1 MECKRHPG
9 QEASFTCM
17 NCGQSFCRQCVQET
31 RESHYCPDCHQ
42 AEVDRFA
49 SKLGPREP
57 KAKAKKA
64 KKEKKEKKK
73 EPVARKEKKEKKEK
87 VKKKQL
93 KKPAEQPVAA
103 PPEAAVA
110 PPPPPPEISSPEKEE
125 FWGDI
130 KEPRRAAGHNLEE
143 EFHPP
148 QEPVAETEGEPALV
162 PEGEKRRVLT
172 SEERQQA
179 VMVSEGFP
187 TGPVDEKQ
195 QQAPAGEG
203 KHAAVKERHLPGEEH
218 ISMQVPMDYDGEVTK
233 SPSYIKA
240 VLWGLLA
247 GVLGAAAYAGLAWW
261 LHWDRGIFGWVI
273 GFAVGVAVAFGSGR
287 HFNWKLGLIAA
298 VIAMFF
304 VSAGR
309 IAYYILDVK
318 FNDFFHLPL
327 GYGTLFNEAISKYYH
342 EFLSLWLVFFLIAGL
357 VAFIIAFRPPPIRL
371 QLSSTTSAR

>member
-17 NCGQSFCRQCVQET
+17 NCGQNFCRQCVQET

-42 AEVDRFA
+42 VEVERLA

-57 KAKAKKA
+57 KAKAKK
-64 KKEKKEKKK
+64 EKKK
-73 EPVARKEKKEKKEK
+73 EPVARKEKKEK

-110 PPPPPPEISSPEKEE
+110 PPPPPPGISPQEKEE

-130 KEPRRAAGHNLEE
+130 KEPRRAARRDPEE
-143 EFHPP
+143 GFQPP
-148 QEPVAETEGEPALV
+148 EEPDSGTAGEPALV
-162 PEGEKRRVLT
+162 PEGEKRRVLS
-172 SEERQQA
+172 SEDRQQA

-187 TGPVDEKQ
+187 TGPDDKEKQ
-195 QQAPAGEG
+195 APEGKG
-203 KHAAVKERHLPGEEH
+203 KHAAVKERHLPGEER
-218 ISMQVPMDYDGEVTK
+218 ISMQVPMDYDGEVTRN
-233 SPSYIKA
+233 PSYIKG

-247 GVLGAAAYAGLAWW
+247 GVLSGAAYAGLAWW
-261 LHWDRGIFGWVI
+261 LHSDRGIFGWVI

-298 VIAMFF
+298 AIAMFF

-309 IAYYILDVK
+309 IAYFMMDVR
-318 FNDFFHLPL
+318 FNSVIPL
-327 GYGTLFNEAISKYYH
+327 KLGIGTLFNEALSSYGRN
-342 EFLSLWLVFFLIAGL
+342 FLSLWLVFFLIAGL
-357 VAFIIAFRPPPIRL
+357 VAFVIAFRPPPIRL
-371 QLSSTTSAR
+371 QISSTPPARRPARRGA

>member
-31 RESHYCPDCHQ
+31 RQSHYCPDCHQ
-42 AEVDRFA
+42 AEVERFA
-49 SKLGPREP
+49 SKLAPQEP
-57 KAKAKKA
+57 KAKP
-64 KKEKKEKKK
+64 KKEKKQKT
-73 EPVARKEKKEKKEK
+73 KEK

-110 PPPPPPEISSPEKEE
+110 PPPPPPGISPREKEE
-125 FWGDI
+125 FWGGI
-130 KEPRRAAGHNLEE
+130 KEPRRAARQDLEE
-143 EFHPP
+143 GFQPP
-148 QEPVAETEGEPALV
+148 EEPVAGTMGKPALV
-162 PEGEKRRVLT
+162 PEGEKRRVLS
-172 SEERQQA
+172 SEERQEV

-187 TGPVDEKQ
+187 TRPVDKEKQ
-195 QQAPAGEG
+195 EPAGKG
-203 KHAAVKERHLPGEEH
+203 KHAVAKERHLPGEEH

-233 SPSYIKA
+233 NPSYIKG

-247 GVLGAAAYAGLAWW
+247 GALGAAAYAGLAWW

-298 VIAMFF
+298 AIAMFF

-309 IAYYILDVK
+309 IVYYILDVK
-318 FNDFFHLPL
+318 FNDFFHFPL
-327 GYGTLFNEAISKYYH
+327 GYGTLFNEAMSKYFQ

-371 QLSSTTSAR
+371 QLSSPPPARRPARRGA

>member
-31 RESHYCPDCHQ
+31 RQSHYCPDCHQ
-42 AEVDRFA
+42 AEVERFA
-49 SKLGPREP
+49 SKLAPQEP
-57 KAKAKKA
+57 KAKP
-64 KKEKKEKKK
+64 KKEKKQK
-73 EPVARKEKKEKKEK
+73 KKEK

-93 KKPAEQPVAA
+93 KKPAEQPVAEVK
-103 PPEAAVA
+103 EAAAA
-110 PPPPPPEISSPEKEE
+110 PPPPPPGISSREKEE

-130 KEPRRAAGHNLEE
+130 KEPRREAERDLEGGYQPSEEPDAGI
-143 EFHPP
+143 
-148 QEPVAETEGEPALV
+148 AGGPALV
-162 PEGEKRRVLT
+162 PEGEKRRVLP
-172 SEERQQA
+172 SEERQKV

-187 TGPVDEKQ
+187 TGPVDKDKQ
-195 QQAPAGEG
+195 VPEGKG

-233 SPSYIKA
+233 NPSYIKGA
-240 VLWGLLA
+240 LWGLLA

-298 VIAMFF
+298 AIAMFF

-309 IAYYILDVK
+309 IVYYVLDVK
-318 FNDFFHLPL
+318 FNDFIHLPL
-327 GYGTLFNEAISKYYH
+327 GYGRLFNEAMIKYYH

-371 QLSSTTSAR
+371 QLSSPPPARRPARRGA